1 MRNQPLTKHLIGLLF
16 IFNCTYAIAQDSKK
30 TDDTKKATKELPLE
44 PERKI
49 KFTTDNGTW
58 ISVDVHPD
66 GKTIIFDM
74 MGDLY
79 TIPISGGTAT
89 RITEGMPYDVHPR

>member
-1 MRNQPLTKHLIGLLF
+1 MKTQPQTKIFIALLL
-16 IFNCTYAIAQDSKK
+16 IFNLTFVIAQDSKK
-30 TDDTKKATKELPLE
+30 DDAPKKATKELPLE

-49 KFTTDNGTW
+49 SFTTENGTW

-74 MGDLY
+74 MGDIYTCLLY
-79 TIPISGGTAT
+79 TSPS
-89 RITEGMPYDVHPR
+89 PRDS